1 MKPLRNGQRGFRKEQ
16 QMDELPIDSYREM
29 AKMPE
34 PTTCP
39 KCGASYVK
47 GRWTWGKAPAG
58 SFKHKCPACQR
69 IDDNFPA
76 GYVTLKG
83 AFLAAHR
90 DELLNLVKARETRAK
105 EDHAL
110 QRIIAVENLADGI
123 LVTTTDTHLAL
134 GIAEALREA
143 YKGQLDLSFSKA
155 ENLLRATWTR

>member
-1 MKPLRNGQRGFRKEQ
+1 
-16 QMDELPIDSYREM
+16 MDELPIDSYREM

-47 GRWTWGKAPAG
+47 GRWTWGKAPAD

-76 GYVTLKG
+76 GYVKLKG
-83 AFLAAHR
+83 AFLPAHR
-90 DELLNLVKARETRAK
+90 DEVMNLVRARETRAK
-105 EDHAL
+105 EDHPL

-123 LVTTTDTHLAL
+123 LVTTTDTHLAR

-143 YKGQLDLSFSKA
+143 YKGKLDLSFSKA